1 MGVLGGI
8 VASAAGT
15 MAGGAAAGAM
25 GAGKQSTYGPDTR
38 IPGVTSATIKKG
50 QGKGQPDEK
59 VPQIDISQALA
70 WADEAAQTQDRY
82 YREGLSYYQQALN
95 EARKEINRGFTQ
107 ANQVLMPLHYS
118 STQALN
124 EQMRMLGLD
133 PIQATVGFG
142 DTLKSEF
149 EMIRD
154 QIPEASGLVT
164 SLASQFDKATQFK
177 NKDERDAF
185 RQQLPQTIQSGVQS
199 LRQQIEIDKQ
209 NALKALGAPP
219 AQPPAQQF
227 PLSLSSPG
235 AFLTNTI
242 DIPKYEQVVGEW
254 QNALNAYNAK
264 KASIESEY
272 TNKLQA
278 LDQYSS
284 QLDSIGQSFLSQ
296 YTSEYDKG
304 YTEKQVEEKITSTP
318 GYKFQ
323 YEQGQKGIER
333 QMAARG
339 MLGSG
344 NTLLAAQ
351 EFGQNLAQNYY
362 NTYMDRLGQIVQE
375 GMPGT
380 MQLSANKATEGQLYA
395 GLKEAGGQATMNT
408 YQNIGNAYATSLY
421 NKSSMYIDAAKTNAA
436 LQMQGIE
443 GGKNRQNQLLQ
454 QQIASQPGLLNAQ
467 SNMMQTNLA
476 QAQFLQAIANSQNIG
491 MGYLRGIQG
500 GGFSI

>member
-1 MGVLGGI
+1 MGVVGGI

-59 VPQIDISQALA
+59 VPQIEISQALA

-177 NKDERDAF
+177 NKDEREAF

-199 LRQQIEIDKQ
+199 LRQQAEVDKQ

-219 AQPPAQQF
+219 AQPPVQSFNPIALWSTGIGWDNVKAYEEQVAAWKN
-227 PLSLSSPG
+227 SLS
-235 AFLTNTI
+235 
-242 DIPKYEQVVGEW
+242 E
-254 QNALNAYNAK
+254 YNSK
-264 KASIESEY
+264 KADIESRY
-272 TNKLQA
+272 VNKLQA
-278 LDQYSS
+278 IEQYGS
-284 QLDSIGQSFLSQ
+284 QLSSIGQNFLDQ
-296 YTSEYDKG
+296 YTSEYEKG
-304 YTEKQVEEKITSTP
+304 YTGKQVEEKITSTP

-395 GLKEAGGQATMNT
+395 GLREAGGQATMNT

-421 NKSSMYIDAAKTNAA
+421 NKSSMYVDAAKTNAA